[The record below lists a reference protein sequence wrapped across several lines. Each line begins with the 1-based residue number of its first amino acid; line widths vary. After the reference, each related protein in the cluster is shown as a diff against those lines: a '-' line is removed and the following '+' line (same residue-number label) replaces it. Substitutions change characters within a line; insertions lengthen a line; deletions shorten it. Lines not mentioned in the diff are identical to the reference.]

1 MVQGLAD
8 EVLGREDRMNGEAKK
23 SNEEMRRLNQELSIL
38 NTISQ
43 TVNQSIDLDEILNKS
58 VDKMTEMID
67 VHQASIYLLDEK
79 NGELALVVHRGFSE
93 KFLECM
99 KRRKLGVGLTG
110 KVALSGESI
119 FIEDYPSHP
128 DALGPGVE
136 EGLKSVAII
145 PLKSR
150 DKIYGILNIGGKEVS
165 EITPF
170 ERNLF
175 NSIGQI
181 ISGALERTFLYT
193 ENVKR
198 LEELKTLYS
207 ISQEIASKLELNVI
221 LQKIM
226 ESAIELLGAD
236 SGSIALWDNRRQHY
250 SIAIV
255 HGLPESLIGK
265 EISPPREGVIGEVIA
280 KKSPVLYKDYE
291 HHPNRLKELD
301 SYHIEEVL
309 GVPLIVR
316 EMIIGTMT
324 IGSSDPEVHFQQKEI
339 DLLYNFA
346 HQAAIAIG
354 NAKLYQDSLAKIR
367 QLTTLYE
374 IGKTLSSTLDL
385 DDLFKKALELLK
397 DRLGYTACGILLLD
411 REKDELYIKQVS
423 GRDLKEAKKLKFR
436 VGIDGIVGWVA
447 KTGELAYVP
456 DVSKDSRYIAGGPSI
471 KSEAAFPLK
480 VRDQLFGVLDIESDE
495 LNGFDEEDL
504 KTLSSFASQMSIS
517 IENAQL
523 FSDLKQTL
531 QELKQAQ
538 DQIVQAEKLRAMGE
552 MASGVAHDFNNVLAV
567 VLGNIQLLLHQL
579 DHLSPEEIR
588 EGLKVIERSSKDG
601 AETIR
606 RIQEFT
612 GVRRDR
618 EFVTLSLNEIITEVA
633 GITQPRWRDQTQKKG
648 IQVKLATQLGDIPM
662 IMGNPSELRE
672 VLTNIVFN
680 AVDAMP
686 KGGELTVTT
695 QPQAEDWVE
704 VRITDTGIGMTEEVR
719 RRVFDPFFTTKGV
732 TNSGLGMSV
741 SYGIIKRHGGEIL
754 IESELGRGT
763 NFIIHL
769 PTGYGEEE
777 PVVKAV
783 PPVKESRQARI
794 LVIDDEDSVRDVL
807 SRMLK
812 AKGHQVAVAS
822 NGEEGIERFR
832 SEPFDLVLTDLGMP
846 KLSGW
851 EVGKTIKAI
860 NPKVPIA
867 MITGWGVELDKQK
880 LSENGIDLSIAKPFN
895 FDQVI
900 NLVSEAMELKERM

>member
-1 MVQGLAD
+1 M
-8 EVLGREDRMNGEAKK
+8 M
-23 SNEEMRRLNQELSIL
+23 RLNQELSIL
-38 NTISQ
+38 NAISQ

-58 VDKMTEMID
+58 VDRMMEMIG
-67 VHQASIYLLDEK
+67 VRQASIYLLDEK
-79 NGELALVVHRGFSE
+79 NNELVFVVHRGVS
-93 KFLECM
+93 KKCLEFM
-99 KRRKLGVGLTG
+99 KHRKLGAGITG
-110 KVALSGESI
+110 KVALSGEPM
-119 FIEDYPSHP
+119 FVEDYPNHP
-128 DALGPGVE
+128 EAAPIAIE
-136 EGLKSVAII
+136 AGLKSMAVI

-150 DKIYGILNIGGKEVS
+150 DKIYGTLNIAVREVS
-165 EITPF
+165 KITPF

-198 LEELKTLYS
+198 LEELKTLHS

-226 ESAIELLGAD
+226 ERAIELLGSD
-236 SGSIALWDNRRQHY
+236 SGTIALWDNRRQHY
-250 SIAIV
+250 SVAIV
-255 HGLPESLIGK
+255 DGLPESLIGK
-265 EISPPREGVIGEVIA
+265 EISPPRDGAIGEVIG

-291 HHPNRLKELD
+291 HHPNRFKELD
-301 SYHIEEVL
+301 SYHIKEVL

-316 EMIIGTMT
+316 EMIIGAMV
-324 IGSSDPEVHFQQKEI
+324 IGSFDPEVHFQQKEI
-339 DLLYNFA
+339 NLLYNFA

-354 NAKLYQDSLAKIR
+354 NAKLYEDSLAKIR

-397 DRLGYTACGILLLD
+397 DRLGYTACEILLLD
-411 REKDELYIKQVS
+411 REKDELYIKQVTS
-423 GRDLKEAKKLKFR
+423 RNLEEAKKLKFR

-447 KTGELAYVP
+447 KTGELVYVP
-456 DVSKDSRYIAGGPSI
+456 DVSKDLRYISGELSI
-471 KSEAAFPLK
+471 KSEAAFPLR
-480 VRDQLFGVLDIESDE
+480 VRNQLFGVLNIESDE

-517 IENAQL
+517 VENAQL

-567 VLGNIQLLLHQL
+567 ILGNIQLLLHQL
-579 DHLSPEEIR
+579 DHLGLEEIR

-618 EFVTLSLNEIITEVA
+618 EFVTLSLNEIIMEVVN
-633 GITQPRWRDQTQKKG
+633 ITQPRWRDQAQKKG
-648 IQVKLATQLGDIPM
+648 IQVGLTTQLGDISM

-686 KGGELTVTT
+686 NGGDLTVTT
-695 QPQAEDWVE
+695 QPQSEDWVE
-704 VRITDTGIGMTEEVR
+704 VRIADTGIGMTEEVK

-754 IESELGRGT
+754 IESELGNGT
-763 NFIIHL
+763 SFVIHL

-777 PVVKAV
+777 AVVKEV
-783 PPVKESRQARI
+783 TPGKESRQARI

-822 NGEEGIERFR
+822 DGEEGIERFR
-832 SEPFDLVLTDLGMP
+832 SEPFDLVFTDLGMP

-867 MITGWGVELDKQK
+867 MITGWGVELDRQK
-880 LSENGIDLSIAKPFN
+880 LSESGIDLSIAKPFN

-900 NLVSEAMELKERM
+900 NLVFEAMELKERM

>member
-1 MVQGLAD
+1 MGHGVEG
-8 EVLGREDRMNGEAKK
+8 EVHGRDGRMKGEVKESK
-23 SNEEMRRLNQELSIL
+23 EEIVKLNQELSIL
-38 NTISQ
+38 NAISQ

-58 VDKMTEMID
+58 VDKMMEMID
-67 VHQASIYLLDEK
+67 VHQASIYLLDDK
-79 NGELALVVHRGFSE
+79 KSELTLVVHRGFS
-93 KFLECM
+93 KDLLEFM
-99 KRRKLGVGLTG
+99 KHRKLGVGIIG
-110 KVALSGESI
+110 KAILSGEPL
-119 FIEDYPSHP
+119 FIESYPNHP
-128 DALGPGVE
+128 DAFAPAIR
-136 EGLKSVAII
+136 EGLKSVSII

-150 DKIYGILNIGGKEVS
+150 DKIYGTLNIGGKEVS
-165 EITPF
+165 EISSF
-170 ERNLF
+170 EKDLF

-193 ENVKR
+193 ENVRR
-198 LEELKTLYS
+198 LEELKSLYS
-207 ISQEIASKLELNVI
+207 ISQEIASKLELKVI
-221 LQKIM
+221 LQRIM
-226 ESAIELLGAD
+226 ESAIELLGAE
-236 SGSIALWDNRRQHY
+236 SGSIALWDNRKQNY
-250 SIAIV
+250 SIVIV
-255 HGLPESLIGK
+255 HRLPESLLGK
-265 EISPPREGVIGEVIA
+265 EFFPPWTGVIGEVIA
-280 KKSPVLYKDYE
+280 KKSPAHWKDYE
-291 HHPNRLKELD
+291 NHPNGLKELE
-301 SYHIEEVL
+301 SCHFKEVL

-316 EMIIGTMT
+316 EMIIGTMV
-324 IGSSDPEVHFQQKEI
+324 ISSSDPEVHFYQNEI

-354 NAKLYQDSLAKIR
+354 NAKLYEDSLAKIR

-374 IGKTLSSTLDL
+374 MGKTLSSTLDL
-385 DDLFKKALELLK
+385 DNLFKKALELLK
-397 DRLGYTACGILLLD
+397 DRLGYTACAILLLD
-411 REKDELYIKQVS
+411 REREELYMKQAL
-423 GRDLKEAKKLKFR
+423 GANAEQLKKVKFR
-436 VGIDGIVGWVA
+436 VGIDGIVGWAA
-447 KTGELAYVP
+447 KTGELVYVP
-456 DVSKDSRYIAGGPSI
+456 DVSKDSRYIPGGLSI

-480 VRDQLFGVLDIESDE
+480 ARDQLCGVLNIESDE

-579 DHLSPEEIR
+579 DRLSPEEVR

-618 EFVTLSLNEIITEVA
+618 EFVTLSLNEIVMEVVS
-633 GITQPRWRDQTQKKG
+633 ITQPRWKDQTQKKG
-648 IQVKLATQLGDIPM
+648 IQVGLTTQLGEIPM
-662 IMGNPSELRE
+662 IMGNPPELRE

-686 KGGELTVTT
+686 KGGEVIITT

-704 VRITDTGIGMTEEVR
+704 VRIADTGIGMTEEVIK
-719 RRVFDPFFTTKGV
+719 RVFDPFFTTKGV

-754 IESELGRGT
+754 IESKLGKGT
-763 NFIIHL
+763 SFVIHL

-777 PVVKAV
+777 AIVKEVA
-783 PPVKESRQARI
+783 PVKESRQARI

-812 AKGHQVAVAS
+812 AKGHQVAVAA

-832 SEPFDLVLTDLGMP
+832 SEPFDLVFTDLGMP

-851 EVGKTIKAI
+851 DVGKTIKTI

-867 MITGWGVELDKQK
+867 MITGWGVELDRQK

-900 NLVSEAMELKERM
+900 NLVSEAMELKERL

>member
-1 MVQGLAD
+1 
-8 EVLGREDRMNGEAKK
+8 MNGDVKRTKEKILK
-23 SNEEMRRLNQELSIL
+23 LNQELSIL
-38 NTISQ
+38 NAISQ
-43 TVNQSIDLDEILNKS
+43 SVNQSTDLDEILNKS
-58 VDKMTEMID
+58 VDKMMEMIN

-79 NGELALVVHRGFSE
+79 KNELVFVVHRGFSKRFVE
-93 KFLECM
+93 FM
-99 KRRKLGVGLTG
+99 KHRKLEVGVSG
-110 KVALSGESI
+110 KVAVSGESM
-119 FIEDYPSHP
+119 FVENYPSHP
-128 DALGPGVE
+128 DALSLAIE
-136 EGLKSVAII
+136 EGLKSLAVV

-150 DKIYGILNIGGKEVS
+150 DKIYGTLNIGRKEFS

-170 ERNLF
+170 EKNLF
-175 NSIGQI
+175 NSVGQI

-207 ISQEIASKLELNVI
+207 ISQEIASKLELKAI
-221 LQKIM
+221 LQKIV
-226 ESAIELLGAD
+226 ESAVGLMGAEEGTI
-236 SGSIALWDNRRQHY
+236 SLWDNRRQNY
-250 SIAIV
+250 SIVIV
-255 HGLPESLIGK
+255 HGLPESLIGRK
-265 EISPPREGVIGEVIA
+265 VSPPGDGVTGEVII
-280 KKSPVLYKDYE
+280 KKAPVLYKDYE
-291 HHPNRLKELD
+291 HHPNRMTELD
-301 SYHIEEVL
+301 AIHIKEVL

-316 EMIIGTMT
+316 DMIIGAMT
-324 IGSSDPEVHFQQKEI
+324 IGSFNPDFHFQKKVI
-339 DLLYNFA
+339 DLLKNFA

-354 NAKLYQDSLAKIR
+354 NAKLYEDSLAKIK

-397 DRLGYTACGILLLD
+397 EHLGYAGYAILLLD
-411 REKDELYIKQVS
+411 RERDELYIKQMIGGNVE
-423 GRDLKEAKKLKFR
+423 DVKKSKFR

-447 KTGELAYVP
+447 KTGELVYVP
-456 DVSKDSRYIAGGPSI
+456 DVSKDSRYIPAGPHI
-471 KSEAAFPLK
+471 KSQAAFPLK
-480 VRDQLFGVLDIESDE
+480 VRNQLFGVLNIESEE

-523 FSDLKQTL
+523 FSDLKRTL
-531 QELKQAQ
+531 KELKQAQ
-538 DQIVQAEKLRAMGE
+538 DQIIQVEKLRAMGE

-612 GVRRDR
+612 GVRRDK
-618 EFVTLSLNEIITEVA
+618 EFVALSLNELITEVVN
-633 GITQPRWRDQTQKKG
+633 ITQPRWRDQTQKKG
-648 IQVKLATQLGDIPM
+648 IQVELIAQLGDIPLV
-662 IMGNPSELRE
+662 MGNPSELRE
-672 VLTNIVFN
+672 VLTNIIFN

-686 KGGELTVTT
+686 RGGKLTLIT

-704 VRITDTGIGMTEEVR
+704 VRIADTGIGMADEVK

-754 IESELGRGT
+754 IETEPGKGT
-763 NFIIHL
+763 TFVIHL
-769 PTGYGEEE
+769 PTGYEEE
-777 PVVKAV
+777 QVAV
-783 PPVKESRQARI
+783 REVAPVKESRQARI
-794 LVIDDEDSVRDVL
+794 LVIDDEDSVRDIL
-807 SRMLK
+807 SRILK
-812 AKGHQVAVAS
+812 TKGHQVVVAS

-832 SEPFDLVLTDLGMP
+832 AELFDLVFTDLGMP

-851 EVGKTIKAI
+851 EVGKTIKGI

-867 MITGWGVELDKQK
+867 MITGWGVELDRQK
-880 LSENGIDLSIAKPFN
+880 LSESGIDLVVSKPFN

-900 NLVSEAMELKERM
+900 RLVSEAMELKERI

>member
-1 MVQGLAD
+1 M
-8 EVLGREDRMNGEAKK
+8 
-23 SNEEMRRLNQELSIL
+23 RLNQELSIL
-38 NTISQ
+38 NAISQ

-79 NGELALVVHRGFSE
+79 KSEMTLVVHRGFSK
-93 KFLECM
+93 KFLEFM
-99 KRRKLGVGLTG
+99 KHRKLGVGITG
-110 KVALSGESI
+110 KVALSGEPL
-119 FIEDYPSHP
+119 FIENYPCHS
-128 DALGPGVE
+128 DAFGPAVE

-150 DKIYGILNIGGKEVS
+150 DKIYGTLNIGGKAVS

-170 ERNLF
+170 EKDLF

-198 LEELKTLYS
+198 LEELKSLYS
-207 ISQEIASKLELNVI
+207 ISQEIASKLELKVI
-221 LQKIM
+221 LQRIM
-226 ESAIELLGAD
+226 ESAIELLGAE
-236 SGSIALWDNRRQHY
+236 SGSIALWDNRKQNY
-250 SIAIV
+250 SIVII
-255 HGLPESLIGK
+255 HRLPESLLGK
-265 EISPPREGVIGEVIA
+265 EFSPPWTGVAGEVIA
-280 KKSPVLYKDYE
+280 KKSPTHWKDYE
-291 HHPNRLKELD
+291 NHPNRLKELE
-301 SYHIEEVL
+301 SCHFKEVL

-316 EMIIGTMT
+316 EMIIGTMV
-324 IGSSDPEVHFQQKEI
+324 INSSDPEVHFYKNEI

-354 NAKLYQDSLAKIR
+354 NAKLYEDSLAKIR

-374 IGKTLSSTLDL
+374 MGKTLSSTLDL
-385 DDLFKKALELLK
+385 DNLFKKALELLK
-397 DRLGYTACGILLLD
+397 DRLGYTACAIFLLD
-411 REKDELYIKQVS
+411 RERDELYLKRVIGANAEEIKKF
-423 GRDLKEAKKLKFR
+423 RFR
-436 VGIDGIVGWVA
+436 VGIDGIVGRAA
-447 KTGELAYVP
+447 KTGELVYVP
-456 DVSKDSRYIAGGPSI
+456 DVSKDSLYIPGGPCI
-471 KSEAAFPLK
+471 KSQAAFPLR
-480 VRDQLFGVLDIESDE
+480 VRNQLFGVLNIESDE
-495 LNGFDEEDL
+495 LNRFDEEDL

-579 DHLSPEEIR
+579 DRLSPEEVR

-618 EFVTLSLNEIITEVA
+618 EFVTVSLNEIVMEVVN
-633 GITQPRWRDQTQKKG
+633 ITQPRWRDQTQKKG
-648 IQVKLATQLGDIPM
+648 IQVGLTTQLGDIPM

-686 KGGELTVTT
+686 EGGEVLITT
-695 QPQAEDWVE
+695 QPQTEDWVE
-704 VRITDTGIGMTEEVR
+704 VRIADTGIGMTEEVI

-754 IESELGRGT
+754 IESKLGKGT
-763 NFIIHL
+763 SFVIHL

-777 PVVKAV
+777 AVVQEIA
-783 PPVKESRQARI
+783 PVKESRQARI

-832 SEPFDLVLTDLGMP
+832 SEPFDLVFTDLGMP

-851 EVGKTIKAI
+851 DVGKTIKTI

-867 MITGWGVELDKQK
+867 MITGWGVELDREK
-880 LSENGIDLSIAKPFN
+880 LNENGIDLSIAKPFN
-895 FDQVI
+895 FDQII
-900 NLVSEAMELKERM
+900 NLVSEAMDLKEKM

>member
-1 MVQGLAD
+1 MS
-8 EVLGREDRMNGEAKK
+8 GETKRSK
-23 SNEEMRRLNQELSIL
+23 EEIMKLNQELSTL
-38 NTISQ
+38 NAISQ
-43 TVNQSIDLDEILNKS
+43 TVNQSTDLDEILNKS
-58 VDKMTEMID
+58 LDKMMEMID
-67 VHQASIYLLDEK
+67 VSSAGIYLLDEK
-79 NGELALVVHRGFSE
+79 DRDLMYVAHRGFSRM
-93 KFLECM
+93 FLKKM
-99 KRRKLGVGLTG
+99 RRLKLGEGVTG
-110 KVALSGESI
+110 KVALSGEAM
-119 FIEDYPSHP
+119 FVEDYPSHP
-128 DALGPGVE
+128 EALALTIE
-136 EGLKSVAII
+136 EGIKSLAVV

-150 DKIYGILNIGGKEVS
+150 GKIYGTLNVAKKEIWK
-165 EITPF
+165 ITLF
-170 ERNLF
+170 EKNLF

-181 ISGALERTFLYT
+181 ISGAMERTSLYT

-207 ISQEIASKLELNVI
+207 ISQEIASKLELKVI

-226 ESAIELLGAD
+226 ESAVELLGAE
-236 SGSIALWDNRRQHY
+236 SGTIALWDNRKQNY
-250 SIAIV
+250 AIAIV
-255 HGLPESLIGK
+255 HRLPDSLCGK
-265 EISPPREGVIGEVIA
+265 EISPPWSGVIGEVIA

-291 HHPNRLKELD
+291 HHPNRLRELD
-301 SYHIEEVL
+301 SYQFKEVL

-324 IGSSDPEVHFQQKEI
+324 IGSSDSKVHFQQSEI

-354 NAKLYQDSLAKIR
+354 NAKLYEDSLAKIR

-385 DDLFKKALELLK
+385 DELFKKALELLK
-397 DRLGYTACGILLLD
+397 DRLGYAACAILLLND
-411 REKDELYIKQVS
+411 KRDELYIKQVS
-423 GRDLKEAKKLKFR
+423 GRDLEEVKKFEFR

-447 KTGELAYVP
+447 KTGELLYVP
-456 DVSKDSRYIAGGPSI
+456 DVSKDSRYIPGGASI
-471 KSEAAFPLK
+471 RSEAAFPLK
-480 VRDQLFGVLDIESDE
+480 VRGQIFGVLNIESEE

-531 QELKQAQ
+531 QELRQAQ

-567 VLGNIQLLLHQL
+567 VLGNIQLLLHQMDRL
-579 DHLSPEEIR
+579 NPEEIG
-588 EGLKVIERSSKDG
+588 EGLKIIERSAKDG

-606 RIQEFT
+606 RIQDFT
-612 GVRRDR
+612 GVRRDK
-618 EFVTLSLNEIITEVA
+618 EFISTSLNEMVTEVV
-633 GITQPRWRDQTQKKG
+633 GITQPRWKDQTQKKG
-648 IQVKLATQLGDIPM
+648 IQVELTSRLGEIPL

-672 VLTNIVFN
+672 VLTNIIFN

-686 KGGELTVTT
+686 NGGVLTILT
-695 QPQAEDWVE
+695 QPQTEDWVE
-704 VRITDTGIGMTEEVR
+704 VRVSDTGMGMTEEVK

-754 IESELGRGT
+754 IESEPGKGT
-763 NFIIHL
+763 TFIIHL

-777 PVVKAV
+777 VTAKEV
-783 PPVKESRQARI
+783 PLIRESRQARI
-794 LVIDDEDSVRDVL
+794 LVIDDEDSVRDIL
-807 SRMLK
+807 SRILK
-812 AKGHQVAVAS
+812 TKGHQVVVAS

-832 SEPFDLVLTDLGMP
+832 SEPFDLVFTDLGMP

-851 EVGKTIKAI
+851 EVGKMIKGM
-860 NPKVPIA
+860 NPKVPVA
-867 MITGWGVELDKQK
+867 MITGWGVELDRKK
-880 LSENGIDLSIAKPFN
+880 LSESGIDLIVSKPFN

-900 NLVSEAMELKERM
+900 HLVSEAIELKQRM

>member
-1 MVQGLAD
+1 MLFVAK
-8 EVLGREDRMNGEAKK
+8 VHGRDDRMNGGAKK
-23 SNEEMRRLNQELSIL
+23 SKGEMMRLNQELSIV
-38 NTISQ
+38 NAISQ
-43 TVNQSIDLDEILNKS
+43 SVNQSTDLDEILNKS
-58 VDKMTEMID
+58 VDKMMEMID
-67 VHQASIYLLDEK
+67 VFQASIYLIDEK
-79 NGELALVVHRGFSE
+79 NNELAFAVHRGFS
-93 KFLECM
+93 KNCLEFM
-99 KRRKLGVGLTG
+99 KHRKLGAGITG
-110 KVALSGESI
+110 KVALSGEPM
-119 FIEDYPSHP
+119 FVEDYPNHP
-128 DALGPGVE
+128 EAAPIAIE
-136 EGLKSVAII
+136 AGLKSMAVI

-150 DKIYGILNIGGKEVS
+150 DKIYGTLNIAVGKVS
-165 EITPF
+165 KITPF

-181 ISGALERTFLYT
+181 ISGALERTSLYT

-226 ESAIELLGAD
+226 ESAVELLGAG
-236 SGSIALWDNRRQHY
+236 SGAISLWDNRRQHY
-250 SIAIV
+250 SFVIV
-255 HGLPESLIGK
+255 HGIPDSFIGMK
-265 EISPPREGVIGEVIA
+265 ISRPGGGVAAEVIA
-280 KKSPVLYKDYE
+280 KKSPVVYKDYE
-291 HHPNRLKELD
+291 HHPDRLKELD
-301 SYHIEEVL
+301 PYHLREVL

-316 EMIIGTMT
+316 EMIIGAMV
-324 IGSSDPEVHFQQKEI
+324 ISSSDPEVHFQEKEI

-346 HQAAIAIG
+346 HQAAVAIG
-354 NAKLYQDSLAKIR
+354 NAKLYEDSLAKIK

-397 DRLGYTACGILLLD
+397 ERLGYTACGILLLD
-411 REKDELYIKQVS
+411 RERDELYMKQLIGGNLEEV
-423 GRDLKEAKKLKFR
+423 KKFKFR
-436 VGIDGIVGWVA
+436 VGIDGIVGWVG
-447 KTGELAYVP
+447 KTGELVYVP
-456 DVSKDSRYIAGGPSI
+456 DVSKDSRYIPVGPCI
-471 KSEAAFPLK
+471 KSQAAFPLR
-480 VRDQLFGVLDIESDE
+480 VRDQLFGVLDVESDE

-531 QELKQAQ
+531 RELKQAQ

-579 DHLSPEEIR
+579 DHLSLEEVR

-606 RIQEFT
+606 RMQEFT

-618 EFVTLSLNEIITEVA
+618 EFVTLSLNEIIKEVVN
-633 GITQPRWRDQTQKKG
+633 ITQPRWRDQTQRKG
-648 IQVKLATQLGDIPM
+648 IQVGLTTRPGDIPM

-686 KGGELTVTT
+686 NGGELTVTT

-704 VRITDTGIGMTEEVR
+704 VRIADTGTGMTEEVK

-754 IESELGRGT
+754 IESELGKGT
-763 NFIIHL
+763 HFIIHL
-769 PTGYGEEE
+769 PTGYGEE
-777 PVVKAV
+777 VAVKEV
-783 PPVKESRQARI
+783 TQVKESRQARI

-822 NGEEGIERFR
+822 DGEEGIERFR
-832 SEPFDLVLTDLGMP
+832 SEPFDLVFTDLGMP

-867 MITGWGVELDKQK
+867 MITGWGVELDRQK
-880 LSENGIDLSIAKPFN
+880 LSESGIDLSIAKPFN

-900 NLVSEAMELKERM
+900 NLVFEAMELKERM

>member
-1 MVQGLAD
+1 MGHGVEG
-8 EVLGREDRMNGEAKK
+8 EVHGRDGRMKGEVKESK
-23 SNEEMRRLNQELSIL
+23 EEIVKLNQELSIL
-38 NTISQ
+38 NAISQ

-58 VDKMTEMID
+58 VDKMMEMID
-67 VHQASIYLLDEK
+67 VHQASIYLLDDK
-79 NGELALVVHRGFSE
+79 KSELTLVVHRGFS
-93 KFLECM
+93 KDLLEFM
-99 KRRKLGVGLTG
+99 KHRKLGVGIIG
-110 KVALSGESI
+110 KAILSGEPL
-119 FIEDYPSHP
+119 FIESYPNHP
-128 DALGPGVE
+128 DAFAPAIR
-136 EGLKSVAII
+136 EGLKSVSII

-150 DKIYGILNIGGKEVS
+150 DKFYGTLNIGGKEVS
-165 EITPF
+165 EISSF
-170 ERNLF
+170 EKDLF

-193 ENVKR
+193 ENVRR
-198 LEELKTLYS
+198 LEELKSLYS
-207 ISQEIASKLELNVI
+207 ISQEIASKLELKVI
-221 LQKIM
+221 LQRIM
-226 ESAIELLGAD
+226 ESAIELLGAE
-236 SGSIALWDNRRQHY
+236 SGSIALWDNRKQNY
-250 SIAIV
+250 SIVIV
-255 HGLPESLIGK
+255 HRLPESLLGK
-265 EISPPREGVIGEVIA
+265 EFFPPWTGVIGEVIA
-280 KKSPVLYKDYE
+280 KKSPAHWKDYE
-291 HHPNRLKELD
+291 NHPNGLKELE
-301 SYHIEEVL
+301 SCHFKEVL

-316 EMIIGTMT
+316 EMIIGTMV
-324 IGSSDPEVHFQQKEI
+324 ISSSDPEVHFYQNEI

-354 NAKLYQDSLAKIR
+354 NAKLYEDSLAKIR

-374 IGKTLSSTLDL
+374 MGKTLSSTLDL
-385 DDLFKKALELLK
+385 DNLFKKALELLK
-397 DRLGYTACGILLLD
+397 DRLGYTACAILLLD
-411 REKDELYIKQVS
+411 REREELYMKQAL
-423 GRDLKEAKKLKFR
+423 GANAEQLKKVKFR
-436 VGIDGIVGWVA
+436 VGIDGIVGWAA
-447 KTGELAYVP
+447 KTGELVYVP
-456 DVSKDSRYIAGGPSI
+456 DVSKDSRYIPGGLSI

-480 VRDQLFGVLDIESDE
+480 ARDQLCGVLNIESDE

-579 DHLSPEEIR
+579 DRLSPEEVR

-618 EFVTLSLNEIITEVA
+618 EFVTLSLNEIVMEVVS
-633 GITQPRWRDQTQKKG
+633 ITQPRWKDQTQKKG
-648 IQVKLATQLGDIPM
+648 IQVGLTTQLGEIPM
-662 IMGNPSELRE
+662 IMGNPPELRE

-680 AVDAMP
+680 AVDAMA
-686 KGGELTVTT
+686 KGGEVIITT

-704 VRITDTGIGMTEEVR
+704 VRIADTGIGMTEEVIK
-719 RRVFDPFFTTKGV
+719 RVFDPFFTTKGV

-754 IESELGRGT
+754 IESKLGKGT
-763 NFIIHL
+763 SFVIHL

-777 PVVKAV
+777 AIVKEVA
-783 PPVKESRQARI
+783 PVKESRQARI

-812 AKGHQVAVAS
+812 AKGHQVAVAA

-832 SEPFDLVLTDLGMP
+832 SEPFDLVFTDLGMP

-851 EVGKTIKAI
+851 DVGKTIKTI

-867 MITGWGVELDKQK
+867 MITGWGVELDRQK

-900 NLVSEAMELKERM
+900 NLVSEAMELKERL

>member
-1 MVQGLAD
+1 MGHGVEG
-8 EVLGREDRMNGEAKK
+8 EVHGRDGRMKGEVKESK
-23 SNEEMRRLNQELSIL
+23 EEIVKLNQELSIL
-38 NTISQ
+38 NAISQ

-58 VDKMTEMID
+58 VDKMMEMID

-79 NGELALVVHRGFSE
+79 KSELTLVVHRGFS
-93 KFLECM
+93 KDLLEFM
-99 KRRKLGVGLTG
+99 KHRKLGVGIIG
-110 KVALSGESI
+110 KAILSGEPL
-119 FIEDYPSHP
+119 FIESYPNHP
-128 DALGPGVE
+128 DAFVPAIR
-136 EGLKSVAII
+136 EGLKSVSII

-150 DKIYGILNIGGKEVS
+150 DKIYGTLNIGGKEVS
-165 EITPF
+165 EISSF
-170 ERNLF
+170 EKDLF

-193 ENVKR
+193 ENVRR
-198 LEELKTLYS
+198 LEELKSLYS
-207 ISQEIASKLELNVI
+207 ISQEIASKLELKVI
-221 LQKIM
+221 LQRIM
-226 ESAIELLGAD
+226 ESAIELLGAE
-236 SGSIALWDNRRQHY
+236 SGSIALWDNRKQNY
-250 SIAIV
+250 SIVIV
-255 HGLPESLIGK
+255 HRLPESLLGK
-265 EISPPREGVIGEVIA
+265 EFFPPWTGVIGEVIA
-280 KKSPVLYKDYE
+280 KKSPAHWKDYE
-291 HHPNRLKELD
+291 NHPNGLKELE
-301 SYHIEEVL
+301 SCHFKEVL

-316 EMIIGTMT
+316 EMIIGTMV
-324 IGSSDPEVHFQQKEI
+324 ISSSDPEVHFYQNEI

-354 NAKLYQDSLAKIR
+354 NAKLYEDSLAKIR

-374 IGKTLSSTLDL
+374 MGKTLSSTLDL
-385 DDLFKKALELLK
+385 DNLFKKALELLK
-397 DRLGYTACGILLLD
+397 DRLGYTACAILLLD
-411 REKDELYIKQVS
+411 REREELYMKQAL
-423 GRDLKEAKKLKFR
+423 GANAEQLKKVKFR
-436 VGIDGIVGWVA
+436 VGIDGIVGWAA
-447 KTGELAYVP
+447 KTGELVYLP
-456 DVSKDSRYIAGGPSI
+456 DVSKDSRYIPGGLSI

-480 VRDQLFGVLDIESDE
+480 ARDQLCGVLNIESDE

-579 DHLSPEEIR
+579 DRLSPEEVR

-618 EFVTLSLNEIITEVA
+618 EFVALSLNEIVMEVVS
-633 GITQPRWRDQTQKKG
+633 ITQPRWKDQTQKKG
-648 IQVKLATQLGDIPM
+648 IQVGLTTQLGEIPM
-662 IMGNPSELRE
+662 IMGNPPELRE

-686 KGGELTVTT
+686 KGGEVIITT

-704 VRITDTGIGMTEEVR
+704 VRIADTGIGMTEEVIK
-719 RRVFDPFFTTKGV
+719 RVFDPFFTTKGV

-754 IESELGRGT
+754 IESKLGKGT
-763 NFIIHL
+763 SFVIHL

-777 PVVKAV
+777 AVVKEVA
-783 PPVKESRQARI
+783 PVKESRQARI

-812 AKGHQVAVAS
+812 AKGHQVAVAA

-832 SEPFDLVLTDLGMP
+832 SEPFDLVFTDLGMP

-851 EVGKTIKAI
+851 DVGKTIKTI

-867 MITGWGVELDKQK
+867 MITGWGVELDRQK

-900 NLVSEAMELKERM
+900 NLVSEAMELKERL

>member
-1 MVQGLAD
+1 
-8 EVLGREDRMNGEAKK
+8 MNGGTKK
-23 SNEEMRRLNQELSIL
+23 SKEEIMRLNQELSIL
-38 NTISQ
+38 NAISQ

-58 VDKMTEMID
+58 VDKVMEMLD
-67 VHQASIYLLDEK
+67 VHQASICLVDEK
-79 NGELALVVHRGFSE
+79 KSELTLVVHRGFSR
-93 KFLECM
+93 KYLECM
-99 KRRKLGVGLTG
+99 MRRKLGVGVTG
-110 KVALSGESI
+110 KAVLSGESV
-119 FIEDYPSHP
+119 FVEDYPNHP
-128 DALGPGVE
+128 DALGPAIE
-136 EGLKSVAII
+136 EGFKSVVVI

-150 DKIYGILNIGGKEVS
+150 DKIYGTLNIAGKKVS
-165 EITPF
+165 KITPSGK
-170 ERNLF
+170 NLF
-175 NSIGQI
+175 NSVGQI
-181 ISGALERTFLYT
+181 ISGAMERTFLYT

-207 ISQEIASKLELNVI
+207 ISQEIASKLELKVI
-221 LQKIM
+221 LQKIV
-226 ESAIELLGAD
+226 ESAVELLGGD
-236 SGSIALWDNRRQHY
+236 SGAISLWDNRKQNY

-255 HGLPESLIGK
+255 HGLPESFIGM
-265 EISPPREGVIGEVIA
+265 EVSQPGGGVAAEVIT
-280 KKSPVLYKDYE
+280 KKSPVVYKDYE
-291 HHPNRLKELD
+291 HNPNRLEALD
-301 SYHIEEVL
+301 SYHIKEGL

-316 EMIIGTMT
+316 EMIIGTMV
-324 IGSSDPEVHFQQKEI
+324 ICSANPEVNFQQKEI

-354 NAKLYQDSLAKIR
+354 NAKLYEDSLAKIK

-374 IGKTLSSTLDL
+374 MGETLSSTLDL
-385 DDLFKKALELLK
+385 DDLLKKGLELLK
-397 DRLGYTACGILLLD
+397 ERLGYTACGILLLD
-411 REKDELYIKQVS
+411 RERDELYMKQLIGGNLEEIK
-423 GRDLKEAKKLKFR
+423 KFKFR
-436 VGIDGIVGWVA
+436 VGIDGIVGWAA
-447 KTGELAYVP
+447 KTGELVYVP
-456 DVSKDSRYIAGGPSI
+456 DVSKDSRYIPVGPCI
-471 KSEAAFPLK
+471 KSQATFPLR

-495 LNGFDEEDL
+495 LNAFDEEDL

-579 DHLSPEEIR
+579 DHLSPEEVR

-601 AETIR
+601 AETVR
-606 RIQEFT
+606 RMQEFT

-618 EFVTLSLNEIITEVA
+618 EFVTLSLNEIIMEVVN
-633 GITQPRWRDQTQKKG
+633 ITQPRWRDQTQKKG
-648 IQVKLATQLGDIPM
+648 IQVGLTTRLGDIPV

-686 KGGELTVTT
+686 NGGELTVTT

-704 VRITDTGIGMTEEVR
+704 VRIADTGIGMTEEVK

-754 IESELGRGT
+754 IDSQLGKGT
-763 NFIIHL
+763 SFVIHL

-777 PVVKAV
+777 AV
-783 PPVKESRQARI
+783 AKEVTRVKESRQARI

-822 NGEEGIERFR
+822 DGEEGIERFR
-832 SEPFDLVLTDLGMP
+832 SEPFDLVFTDLGMP
-846 KLSGW
+846 KVSGW

-867 MITGWGVELDKQK
+867 MITGWGVELDREK

-900 NLVSEAMELKERM
+900 NLVFEAMELKERM

>member
-1 MVQGLAD
+1 MGHGVEG
-8 EVLGREDRMNGEAKK
+8 EVHGRDGRMKGEVKESK
-23 SNEEMRRLNQELSIL
+23 EEIVKLNQELSIL
-38 NTISQ
+38 NAISQ
-43 TVNQSIDLDEILNKS
+43 TVNQSIDLDEILNRS
-58 VDKMTEMID
+58 VDKMMEMID

-79 NGELALVVHRGFSE
+79 KSELTLVVHRGFS
-93 KFLECM
+93 KDLLELM
-99 KRRKLGVGLTG
+99 KHRKLGVGIIG
-110 KVALSGESI
+110 KAILSGEPL
-119 FIEDYPSHP
+119 FIESYPNHP
-128 DALGPGVE
+128 DAFVPAIR
-136 EGLKSVAII
+136 EGLKSVSII

-150 DKIYGILNIGGKEVS
+150 DKIYGTLNIGGKEVS
-165 EITPF
+165 EISSF
-170 ERNLF
+170 EKDLF

-193 ENVKR
+193 ENVRR
-198 LEELKTLYS
+198 LEELKSLYS
-207 ISQEIASKLELNVI
+207 ISQEIASKLELKVI
-221 LQKIM
+221 LQRIM
-226 ESAIELLGAD
+226 ESAIELLGAE
-236 SGSIALWDNRRQHY
+236 SGSIALWDNRKQNY
-250 SIAIV
+250 SIVIV
-255 HGLPESLIGK
+255 HRLPESLLGK
-265 EISPPREGVIGEVIA
+265 EFFPPWTGVIGEVIA
-280 KKSPVLYKDYE
+280 KKSPAHWKDYE
-291 HHPNRLKELD
+291 NHPNGLKELE
-301 SYHIEEVL
+301 SCHFKEVL

-316 EMIIGTMT
+316 EMIIGTMV
-324 IGSSDPEVHFQQKEI
+324 ISSSDPEVHFYQNEI

-354 NAKLYQDSLAKIR
+354 NAKLYEDSLAKIR

-374 IGKTLSSTLDL
+374 MGKTLSSTLDL
-385 DDLFKKALELLK
+385 DNLFKKALELLK
-397 DRLGYTACGILLLD
+397 DRLGYTACAILLLD
-411 REKDELYIKQVS
+411 REREELYMKQAL
-423 GRDLKEAKKLKFR
+423 GANAEQLKKVKFR
-436 VGIDGIVGWVA
+436 VGIDGIVGWAA
-447 KTGELAYVP
+447 KTGELVYLP
-456 DVSKDSRYIAGGPSI
+456 DVSKDSRYIPGGLSI

-480 VRDQLFGVLDIESDE
+480 ARDQLCGVLNIESDE

-579 DHLSPEEIR
+579 DRLSPEEVR

-618 EFVTLSLNEIITEVA
+618 EFVTLSLNEIVMEVVS
-633 GITQPRWRDQTQKKG
+633 ITQPRWKDQTQKKG
-648 IQVKLATQLGDIPM
+648 IQVGLTTQLGEIPM
-662 IMGNPSELRE
+662 IMGNPPELRE

-686 KGGELTVTT
+686 KGGEVIITT

-704 VRITDTGIGMTEEVR
+704 VRIADTGIGMTEEVIK
-719 RRVFDPFFTTKGV
+719 RVFDPFFTTKGV

-754 IESELGRGT
+754 IESKLGKGT
-763 NFIIHL
+763 SFVIHL

-777 PVVKAV
+777 AVVKEVA
-783 PPVKESRQARI
+783 PVKESRQARI

-812 AKGHQVAVAS
+812 AKGHQVAVAA

-832 SEPFDLVLTDLGMP
+832 SEPFDLVFTDLGMP

-851 EVGKTIKAI
+851 DVGKTIKTI

-867 MITGWGVELDKQK
+867 MITGWGVELDRQK

-900 NLVSEAMELKERM
+900 NLVSEAMELKERL